1 MSKSR
6 IESGYWSVTVRG
18 KDGNLEV
25 IMLQATDRAD
35 VFRQLEARHL
45 SAIKVEQSA
54 GKPRK
59 QHAPSGGSSGLAK
72 GLVAAVVVVGGA
84 LVAWLL
90 LSQNGGTDEPASP
103 KVKKN
108 GTIAVVTPSPSSY
121 SNRVEEARK
130 KLDEKPNAAKAEKPD
145 PGTNIV
151 WLSKQRYEKR
161 MANGAMVTVI
171 VDNPDEPKPIPVFE
185 SGLNN
190 FMTNFLIPGDDI
202 PETPIEFTNEEIM
215 SALMEKIEIKDDD
228 DEDVRFKKESIA
240 MLREQL
246 VDYIKEGKTARDF
259 IYDLQRRQ
267 QSEAAYVS
275 EARNMIFESLANDTP
290 QEAKELYEALNKH
303 MNEKGLP
310 NVRLPRKILKRLE
323 EVQ

>member
-1 MSKSR
+1 M
-6 IESGYWSVTVRG
+6 TVRA
-18 KDGNLEV
+18 KDGNLEA
-25 IMLQATDRAD
+25 ISLQATDRAD

-45 SAIKVEQSA
+45 SAVKVEQTV

-59 QHAPSGGSSGLAK
+59 QRATPSEGSSGLVK
-72 GLVAAVVVVGGA
+72 GLAAAVVVVGGA
-84 LVAWLL
+84 LVAWWL
-90 LSQNGGTDEPASP
+90 LSQNSDPDEPDRS

-108 GTIAVVTPSPSSY
+108 GAIAEVVPSLASY
-121 SNRVEEARK
+121 SDRVEEARK
-130 KLDEKPNAAKAEKPD
+130 KLAEKPDVAKAEKPD

-161 MANGAMVTVI
+161 MSNGAMVTVI

-202 PETPIEFTNEEIM
+202 PETPIEFTDEEIM
-215 SALMEKIEIKDDD
+215 AALLEKIEIKDDD

-267 QSEAAYVS
+267 QFEAAYVS
-275 EARNMIFESLANDTP
+275 DARDMIFESLANDTP